1 MILVLRR
8 ITGRKFENFCDFRIH
23 AIIQSMTTQEIYIVK
38 ADGTREL
45 FDASKLEYSLK
56 KAGASSKSVEDIVNH
71 VIAHLSNNI
80 TTHEIYKHAFEL
92 LQKEDQ
98 PIALKYSLKRAIM
111 ELGPSGF
118 AFEDFIAEIFRYK
131 GFSAETGK
139 VVKGSC
145 VEHEIDVV
153 AWNDE
158 KLIMVEAKF
167 HNELG
172 TKSDLKVALYVKAR
186 IDDLIKMKFD
196 FGRERSLDEGW
207 LVTNTKFTSTAIEY
221 GSCQGGMKM
230 IGWNYPPEG
239 NLHDMIL
246 EAKLHPITCLI
257 SLNGREKKE
266 LLAQGV
272 VLCKTLFEKPEFLD
286 SVGVTGDKRKE
297 VLDEIDSL

>member
-1 MILVLRR
+1 MN
-8 ITGRKFENFCDFRIH
+8 TEP
-23 AIIQSMTTQEIYIVK
+23 IYVVK

-45 FDASKLEYSLK
+45 FDVKKLEYSLK
-56 KAGASSKSVEDIVNH
+56 KAGASSKTVEDIITH
-71 VIAHLSNNI
+71 IATHLSQEI

-92 LQKEDQ
+92 LHKEEK

-118 AFEDFIAEIFRYK
+118 PFEDFIAEIFRHK
-131 GFSAETGK
+131 GFNAETGK
-139 VVKGSC
+139 IVRGFC

-172 TKSDLKVALYVKAR
+172 IKSDLKIALYVKAR
-186 IDDLIKMKFD
+186 FEDLGKMTFKY
-196 FGRERSLDEGW
+196 GRERKMDEGW

-221 GSCQGGMKM
+221 GSCQGGLRM
-230 IGWNYPPEG
+230 IGWNYPPVG

-246 EAKLHPITCLI
+246 ESKLHPLTCLVG
-257 SLNGREKKE
+257 LNGREKKT
-266 LLAQGV
+266 LLMQGV
-272 VLCKTLFEKPEFLD
+272 VLCKSLFDKPDLLYAIGMNQAK
-286 SVGVTGDKRKE
+286 VKK
-297 VLDEIDSL
+297 VLEEIDAL